1 MSHHHQHHQ
10 HQNPETELSQ
20 QEAQAEAAEPQANAE
35 AAAEQP
41 TPEQLSQ
48 RVAELEAELADIN
61 KYHQAELQNLN
72 RRHQEEIQAAHKFA
86 AKKFAEELLKVKDYL
101 EMALLDKSGNFD
113 ALKMGVEMTLTELKR
128 AFEQAQIK
136 EILPQP
142 GDKLDPHRH
151 QAFQTVESEQEPN
164 TIVNVMQKGYTLHD
178 RVLRP
183 ATVSVAKAR
192 AEE

>member
-10 HQNPETELSQ
+10 HQNPETELPQ

-35 AAAEQP
+35 ATEP
-41 TPEQLSQ
+41 TPEQLAQ

-86 AKKFAEELLKVKDYL
+86 SKKFAEELLKVKDYL

-113 ALKMGVEMTLTELKR
+113 ALKTGVEMTLTELKR

-164 TIVNVMQKGYTLHD
+164 TIVSVMKKGYTLSD

-183 ATVSVAKAR
+183 AMVIVAKKEA
-192 AEE
+192 

>member
-1 MSHHHQHHQ
+1 MSHHHNHQ
-10 HQNPETELSQ
+10 QKHQPTPETELPQ

-35 AAAEQP
+35 AAEP
-41 TPEQLSQ
+41 TPEQLAQ

-113 ALKMGVEMTLTELKR
+113 ALKTGVEMTLTELKR

-183 ATVSVAKAR
+183 ATVSVAKSR
-192 AEE
+192 EAE